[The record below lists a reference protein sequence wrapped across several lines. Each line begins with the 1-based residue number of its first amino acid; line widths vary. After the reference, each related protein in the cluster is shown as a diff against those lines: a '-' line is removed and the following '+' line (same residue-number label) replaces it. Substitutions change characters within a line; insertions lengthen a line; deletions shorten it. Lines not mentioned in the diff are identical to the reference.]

1 MNEDGQVRVSHL
13 LIKNNQSRKPKSWK
27 SPDGISR
34 TRDESIQILKKH
46 LERILSGEVKLSEL
60 ANTESDC
67 SSHDRGG
74 DLGFLAKDK
83 CNHHSKKPHSICMLE
98 KSVT

>member
-1 MNEDGQVRVSHL
+1 MALTKSLNAYIAKFKNNGYKPLVNEDGQVRVSHL

-74 DLGFLAKDK
+74 DLGF
-83 CNHHSKKPHSICMLE
+83 
-98 KSVT
+98 